1 MAKNPILHP
10 YSDKQAFERLM
21 ILLTTIIKNPGV
33 GNTGQTSPTSG
44 YRDTLLEVQKAMQQT
59 AAEINISFPENYP
72 AAPTIRKDM
81 EALRNYGILERRMYR
96 WGYYFGTGA
105 LNFQELKIALNA
117 LQSQAKYQGDPTSKR
132 LIENLNKRLKGLE
145 LETKGELFYPTR
157 QFLNRAIIFTD
168 PEEMMEKGNTQNTLF
183 HKLDIIERAILQGLP
198 IELSRSSA
206 PYSTGKIGL
215 SHIYPLQILYHDIA
229 WYLLS
234 QEYET
239 GHFAIGRI
247 NRFKNYCKITSQQ
260 GRNLEQQK
268 ENLQKAHQLLSN
280 GWGLYLG
287 NLEEQQAELA
297 GSLKFESIKIRFYP
311 PVTTFILEGE
321 LRHPKQKII
330 KGPKDTTGN
339 HIYVDY
345 NVKLTPRS
353 FQEFMLWVNRHSASA
368 QILSPRI
375 LVEQHQ
381 QAAKDLLSR
390 YENPQN

>member
-21 ILLTTIIKNPGV
+21 ILLTTIIQNPGV
-33 GNTGQTSPTSG
+33 GSTGQTSPTSG

-72 AAPTIRKDM
+72 ATPTIRKDI
-81 EALRNYGILERRMYR
+81 ETLRNYGILERRMYR
-96 WGYYFGTGA
+96 WGYYLGTGA

-145 LETKGELFYPTR
+145 LETKGELFYPIR
-157 QFLNRAIIFTD
+157 QFLNRAIISTD
-168 PEEMMEKGNTQNTLF
+168 PEEMMEKGNNQNTLF

-198 IELSRSSA
+198 IELSRNSA
-206 PYSTGKIGL
+206 PYSTGKVGF

-247 NRFKNYCKITSQQ
+247 NRFRNYCKITSQQ

-345 NVKLTPRS
+345 NVKLPPRS
-353 FQEFMLWVNRHSASA
+353 FQEFMLWVNRHSANA

-375 LVEQHQ
+375 LIEQHQ
-381 QAAKDLLSR
+381 QAAKALLSR
-390 YENPQN
+390 YENPQQ